1 MPRFRPRSPSFH
13 DPVPSPGYQ
22 LLNEFKDRLGSET
35 LSPELAHQ
43 LFGKLLRQPVKVPER
58 ALNGFFSA
66 LARAPPSIACPD
78 GPALA
83 IALFKQMARAGQRPV
98 TAPTIYTYSI
108 LIDCCHRA
116 RRPDLGPA
124 FFGHLL
130 KTGITADVITFNNL
144 FKCLGDMKRTEEAL
158 DVLLHKMP
166 DDLPNVISYS
176 IILKG
181 FCNNGRSQ
189 RALDLLRMMR
199 KKDMT
204 TLPTWFHT
212 TR

>member
-58 ALNGFFSA
+58 ALNGFFAA

-83 IALFKQMARAGQRPV
+83 ITLFQQMARAGQRPV
-98 TAPTIYTYSI
+98 TAPTIYTYNI
-108 LIDCCHRA
+108 LIGCCCHTH
-116 RRPDLGPA
+116 RPDLGPA

-130 KTGITADVITFNNL
+130 KTGIRENVVTFNNL
-144 FKCLGDMKRTEEAL
+144 LKCLCDMKRTEEAL

-166 DDLPNVISYS
+166 NNLPNVISYS

-189 RALDLLRMMR
+189 HALDLLRMMT
-199 KKDMT
+199 KKGANHSPNMV
-204 TLPTWFHT
+204 
-212 TR
+212 